1 MMSNRRKIKRT
12 ADPRNLGGKIIGP
25 GGPHDQA
32 GVVLD
37 TRNAILLR
45 ECVVSTLDFEETGN
59 SVIAMALSG
68 RINRTQDHA
77 EVMFLFGT
85 DGAAAIIT
93 ELMALLGRAT
103 GVDSTALLE
112 DIFERIS
119 KLREDGNLT

>member
-1 MMSNRRKIKRT
+1 MSNRRKIKRT

-37 TRNAILLR
+37 TRNAILLK
-45 ECVVSTLDFEETGN
+45 ECVVSTLDFEGSDS

-103 GVDSTALLE
+103 GVDPTALLE
-112 DIFERIS
+112 DIFERVS